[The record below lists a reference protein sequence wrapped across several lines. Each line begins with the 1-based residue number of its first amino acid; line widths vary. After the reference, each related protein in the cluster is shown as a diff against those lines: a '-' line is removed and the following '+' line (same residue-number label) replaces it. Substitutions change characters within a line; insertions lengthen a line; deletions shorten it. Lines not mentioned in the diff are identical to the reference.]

1 MAEMTYKHGS
11 PDRVT
16 NRTCHYDA
24 DDNDWYYTPAAAI
37 KGTQIKCPW
46 EHPQLN
52 TLAALGPQKFLED
65 PSEGRGDFGMP
76 IMGSAWRITGGEVPN
91 DSTSIDMPLFKMI
104 VEQQG
109 IKVDYGENGYMEE
122 ATTDDAEYIL
132 TKVLPGLLSKFL
144 RNNTKY
150 ARAQDRDLG
159 MKGIVPDINRKTS
172 VLVSRLWDGADVV
185 GEDTDEIIDDLIG
198 HLLLMRAKMRDM

>member
-52 TLAALGPQKFLED
+52 TLAALGND
-65 PSEGRGDFGMP
+65 RGEFGMP
-76 IMGSAWRITGGEVPN
+76 AIGHSLHDAMGSEWQDAGEVPAG
-91 DSTSIDMPLFKMI
+91 SSFAMSVDMPDFEML
-104 VEQQG
+104 VTQRG
-109 IKVDYGENGYMEE
+109 ITLDYGETGNDVH
-122 ATTDDAEYIL
+122 ATTDDARYIL
-132 TKVLPGLLSKFL
+132 TKVLPGLLE
-144 RNNTKY
+144 R
-150 ARAQDRDLG
+150 
-159 MKGIVPDINRKTS
+159 
-172 VLVSRLWDGADVV
+172 
-185 GEDTDEIIDDLIG
+185 
-198 HLLLMRAKMRDM
+198 